1 MNKKLGRL
9 LRPNMGWYITVM
21 LLFAVAAAV
30 FGDYWLAGLELLV
43 TAGVFVLYMSN
54 RSRRKKRLQE
64 FPRQPRPEHSLNTQV
79 LYPGF

>member
-64 FPRQPRPEHSLNTQV
+64 FVQK
-79 LYPGF
+79 